1 MKDHK
6 IVDIEFKD
14 NGKVSDR
21 EVVVTLDNDTEVH
34 IAACYESW
42 EQWGGTT
49 EELGCTVDI
58 ADCVNEWLHGL
69 EDEPPAEAYDYVW
82 EEE

>member
-1 MKDHK
+1 MERK

-14 NGKVSDR
+14 YGEIKDR
-21 EVVVTLDNDTEVH
+21 EVVVTLDNDTEIH

-49 EELGCTVDI
+49 EELGYTVDV

-69 EDEPPAEAYDYVW
+69 EDEPPAEAYDYIW
-82 EEE
+82 EDE

>member
-1 MKDHK
+1 MERK

-14 NGKVSDR
+14 NGNIDDR
-21 EVVVTLDNDTEVH
+21 EVVVTLDNDTEIH

-49 EELGCTVDI
+49 EELGCTVDV
-58 ADCVNEWLHGL
+58 ADCANEWLHGL
-69 EDEPPAEAYDYVW
+69 EDEPPAEAYDYIW
-82 EEE
+82 EDE